1 MQLFSKG
8 KKAYELISEHLDAV
22 LSCYDLFTQAIAK
35 TLVTGPGPE
44 AEALALQVD
53 KMESKADEARHKII
67 KSFLEGALL
76 PESRREVLKLIELTD
91 EIANKSESNI
101 RQIALQQIVFP
112 AEIKDNILRIS
123 DKTKDQLAILRKVIE
138 SLFSNFESQV
148 NHDEL
153 IKINTLESEIDQY
166 EESAIKLIYNSKLEL
181 AEKYQLRDIISDMA
195 DISDIVEDIS
205 DMIEII
211 MVLRKV

>member
-35 TLVTGPGPE
+35 MLVTGPGPE

-91 EIANKSESNI
+91 EIANKSESTI

-112 AEIKDNILRIS
+112 AEIKDNILRIC

-148 NHDEL
+148 NHEEL
-153 IKINTLESEIDQY
+153 IKINTLESETDQC
-166 EESAIKLIYNSKLEL
+166 EESAIKLVYNSKLEL
-181 AEKYQLRDIISDMA
+181 AEKYQLRDIISDIS

>member
-1 MQLFSKG
+1 MLLFSKG

-91 EIANKSESNI
+91 EIANKTESDI
-101 RQIALQQIVFP
+101 RQIALQQIIFP
-112 AEIKDNILRIS
+112 AEIKDNILRIN
-123 DKTKDQLAILRKVIE
+123 DQT
-138 SLFSNFESQV
+138 
-148 NHDEL
+148 
-153 IKINTLESEIDQY
+153 KIN
-166 EESAIKLIYNSKLEL
+166 
-181 AEKYQLRDIISDMA
+181 
-195 DISDIVEDIS
+195 
-205 DMIEII
+205 
-211 MVLRKV
+211 